1 MASKAATALAKP
13 ATAEFVVSK
22 VDQLVNWARKVSDAA
37 PASSKGESPLLKA
50 ACPA

>member
-22 VDQLVNWARKVSDAA
+22 VDQLVNWARKVGDAA
-37 PASSKGESPLLKA
+37 PACLLQATPLLEA